1 MKYFWQRNDYHL
13 QLSLL
18 LTKSWNCETYT
29 VIVIRGIEDELLL
42 EVKEAPRFL
51 FLTHVSKTLHCPGL
65 VLDLVVDLGPALDL
79 APEQPEPD
87 CTSLYTVYVLTSTH
101 VYLVIWP
108 RSF

>member
-1 MKYFWQRNDYHL
+1 MNCFLRSKKPLVSF
-13 QLSLL
+13 SL
-18 LTKSWNCETYT
+18 
-29 VIVIRGIEDELLL
+29 
-42 EVKEAPRFL
+42 PMFQ
-51 FLTHVSKTLHCPGL
+51 KTLHCPGL
-65 VLDLVVDLGPALDL
+65 VLDLVVDLEPALDL

>member
-1 MKYFWQRNDYHL
+1 MATNIN

-51 FLTHVSKTLHCPGL
+51 FLTHVSKDPALSWTC
-65 VLDLVVDLGPALDL
+65 LDLVVDLEPASDL

-87 CTSLYTVYVLTSTH
+87 CSSLYTVYVLTSTH